1 MNNGMSST
9 GVVVTESSKPL
20 PPGVHLPIYMDNHA
34 TTPMDPRVLEA
45 MLPYFGAKFG
55 NAASR
60 NHAFGWEAEKAVDK
74 AREQVAK
81 LIGAT
86 AKEIIFTSGATES
99 NNLAIKGI
107 AEMYRERGNHIIT
120 QVTEHKAVLDTCK
133 KLEKQG
139 FRVTYLPVQA
149 DGLIDMEDL
158 KRAIDDQTILV
169 SIMYA
174 NNEIG
179 VVQPIA
185 EIGKLCHEK
194 GVLFHTDGV
203 QAVGKIPV
211 DVIKDN
217 IDVLSLSG
225 HKIYGPKGVGALYV
239 RRRNPRVQI
248 TEQINGGGHER
259 GMRSGTLNVPGIVG
273 LGTACELCLNE
284 METEAK
290 RETELREYLKAK
302 LEKALDY
309 IHVNGNM
316 AHHLPGNLN
325 MSFVYVEGESLLMGI
340 NDIAVS
346 SGSACTS
353 ATLEPSYVLK
363 ALGLGDDVAHSSIRF
378 GLGRFNTKAEVDY
391 VADKIINVVRK
402 LRELSPLYEMVKEGI
417 DLSKIEWAAH

>member
-1 MNNGMSST
+1 MSIAID
-9 GVVVTESSKPL
+9 SKL
-20 PPGVHLPIYMDNHA
+20 PEGVHLPIYMDNHA
-34 TTPMDPRVLEA
+34 TTPVDPRVLEA

-60 NHAFGWEAEKAVDK
+60 NHSFGWEAEQAVET
-74 AREQVAK
+74 AREQIAK

-133 KLEKQG
+133 RLEKAG
-139 FRVTYLPVQA
+139 CKVTYLPVKA
-149 DGLIDMEDL
+149 DGLIDLEQL
-158 KRAIDDQTILV
+158 KAAFTDKTILV
-169 SIMYA
+169 SIMFA
-174 NNEIG
+174 SNEIG
-179 VVQPIA
+179 VIQPIE

-194 GVLFHTDGV
+194 GVIFHTDAV
-203 QAVGKIPV
+203 QAVGKVPV
-211 DVIKDN
+211 DVQKMN
-217 IDVLSLSG
+217 IDVLSISG
-225 HKIYGPKGVGALYV
+225 HKLYGPKGVGALYV

-248 TEQINGGGHER
+248 SEQINGGGHER
-259 GMRSGTLNVPGIVG
+259 GMRSGTLNVPAIVG
-273 LGTACELCLNE
+273 LGKACEIAGEE
-284 METEAK
+284 MEAETK
-290 RETELREYLKAK
+290 RLTGLRDYMKDKFLSK
-302 LEKALDY
+302 LDY
-309 IHVNGNM
+309 VFVNGNM
-316 AHHLPGNLN
+316 EHHLPGNLN

-391 VADKIINVVRK
+391 VSDKLIEVVLH

>member
-1 MNNGMSST
+1 MSNAAASID
-9 GVVVTESSKPL
+9 VANY
-20 PPGVHLPIYMDNHA
+20 PGVHLPLYMDNHA
-34 TTPMDPRVLEA
+34 TTQMDPRVLEA
-45 MLPYFGAKFG
+45 MMPYFTGKFG

-60 NHAFGWEAEKAVDK
+60 NHAFGWEAEQAVEQ
-74 AREQVAK
+74 AREQIAK

-86 AKEIIFTSGATES
+86 SKEIIFTSGATES

-120 QVTEHKAVLDTCK
+120 QVSEHKAILDPCK
-133 KLEKQG
+133 RLEKNG
-139 FRVTYLPVQA
+139 FRVTYLPVKA
-149 DGLIDMEDL
+149 DGLIDIEDL
-158 KRAIDDQTILV
+158 KRAMDDKTILV
-169 SIMYA
+169 SIMFA

-179 VVQPIA
+179 VIQPIE
-185 EIGKLCHEK
+185 EIGKLCHER
-194 GVLFHTDGV
+194 GVIFHTDAV

-211 DVIKDN
+211 DVQAMN

-248 TEQINGGGHER
+248 NAQIDGGGHER

-273 LGTACELCLNE
+273 LGKASEISGQEMAEESARLTA
-284 METEAK
+284 
-290 RETELREYLKAK
+290 LRDRLKNK
-302 LEKALDY
+302 LESSLDY
-309 IHVNGNM
+309 VHINGTM
-316 AHHLPGNLN
+316 EHHLPGNLN

-378 GLGRFNTKAEVDY
+378 GLGRFNTQAEVDY
-391 VADKIINVVRK
+391 VADKVIDVVLK

>member
-1 MNNGMSST
+1 MSVIEANLEVPA
-9 GVVVTESSKPL
+9 GVT
-20 PPGVHLPIYMDNHA
+20 LPIYMDNHA
-34 TTPMDPRVLEA
+34 TSPLDPRVLEA
-45 MLPYFGAKFG
+45 MIPFFTEKFG

-60 NHAFGWEAEKAVDK
+60 NHSFGWEAEQAVET
-74 AREQVAK
+74 AREQIAK

-107 AEMYRERGNHIIT
+107 AEMYKERGNHIIT

-133 KLEKQG
+133 RLEKYG
-139 FRVTYLPVQA
+139 YRITYLPVKA
-149 DGLIDMEDL
+149 DGLIDIEDL
-158 KRAIDDQTILV
+158 KRAMDDKTILV
-169 SIMYA
+169 SIMFA

-179 VVQPIA
+179 VIQPIA

-194 GVLFHTDGV
+194 GVIFHTDAV

-211 DVIKDN
+211 DVNSMN

-248 TEQINGGGHER
+248 SAQIDGGGHER

-273 LGTACELCLNE
+273 LGAACEIAGQE
-284 METEAK
+284 MAVEAARLTEM
-290 RETELREYLKAK
+290 RDHLRRK
-302 LEKALDY
+302 LESALDY
-309 IHVNGNM
+309 VEINGNM
-316 AHHLPGNLN
+316 EHHLPGNLN
-325 MSFVYVEGESLLMGI
+325 ASFVYVEGESLLMGI
-340 NDIAVS
+340 NDVAVS

-378 GLGRFNTKAEVDY
+378 GLGRFNTEAEVDY
-391 VADKIINVVRK
+391 VAAKVIEIVK
-402 LRELSPLYEMVKEGI
+402 HLRQLSPLYEMVLEGI
-417 DLSKIEWAAH
+417 DLTKIQWAAH